1 MHVAIAALT
10 TRGSVRGRGKQ
21 GKVSLRK
28 VVISSSS
35 WHAAIFRAK
44 GQPHLVGL
52 TVSEFILKMSSIH
65 PFSKLLPSS
74 KMFKSQINTVSRDTY
89 ILKT

>member
-1 MHVAIAALT
+1 MSMPAAIPGLT

-21 GKVSLRK
+21 GKVSRRK

-35 WHAAIFRAK
+35 WHAAIFSAK

-52 TVSEFILKMSSIH
+52 TVSELK
-65 PFSKLLPSS
+65 
-74 KMFKSQINTVSRDTY
+74 Y
-89 ILKT
+89 